1 MEKKYVINES
11 TLTRIADAIRVKE
24 SSSESIALT
33 DFAHKIDAIEPTLE
47 DYMRITDYL
56 DYPTPLDESNY
67 TNEELAR
74 CMELYTFYL
83 EMEDVTNG

>member
-33 DFAHKIDAIEPTLE
+33 DFAYKIDAIEPTIE
-47 DYMRITDYL
+47 DYMRMMDYL
-56 DYPTPLDESNY
+56 DYPEPLI
-67 TNEELAR
+67 EENFTEEKVAR
-74 CMELYTFYL
+74 CAELYNFYL
-83 EMEDVTNG
+83 EMEDIT

>member
-1 MEKKYVINES
+1 MDTKYVITEG
-11 TLTRIADAIRVKE
+11 TLTEIADAIRLQE
-24 SSSESIALT
+24 NSSEAIPT
-33 DFAHKIDAIEPTLE
+33 VDFAKHIAKIEPIVE

-67 TNEELAR
+67 TKEEVAR
-74 CMELYTFYL
+74 CTELYNFYS